1 METAR
6 SAASEEVATQTRGT
20 ARFDTILDA
29 AEQVFASG
37 YAGSSM
43 REIAER
49 AGVAQALI
57 HYHFE
62 TKEKLFEAVVARRAG
77 KINGTRAQMLDALF
91 LKSTPPRLEDII
103 EALFRPTIAIGHDGD
118 NSFSR
123 ILVSSAN
130 SADPRD
136 QALVEQY
143 YDPIALKFID
153 AIMAITPGL
162 SRKNAVWAY
171 MFAIGV
177 GMTMMATTG
186 RPLRL
191 SDGQCDDSDIEAMLE
206 RIVPFICAGVRAL
219 DQKS

>member
-1 METAR
+1 MKTDGGAAR
-6 SAASEEVATQTRGT
+6 EAAAVQTRNT

-37 YAGSSM
+37 YAGASM

-62 TKEKLFEAVVARRAG
+62 TKEKLFEAVVSRRGG
-77 KINGTRAQMLDALF
+77 KINDTRARMLDALF
-91 LKSTPPRLEDII
+91 LKDTPPSLEDII
-103 EALFRPTIAIGHDGD
+103 EALFRPTIAAGHDGD

-123 ILVSSAN
+123 ILVSAAN

-136 QALVEQY
+136 QALIKLY

-153 AIMAITPGL
+153 ALMAIRPDLT
-162 SRKNAVWAY
+162 RKNAVWAY

-186 RPLRL
+186 RPQRL
-191 SDGQCDDSDIEAMLE
+191 SDGECDDSDIEAMLE

-219 DQKS
+219 GQKN